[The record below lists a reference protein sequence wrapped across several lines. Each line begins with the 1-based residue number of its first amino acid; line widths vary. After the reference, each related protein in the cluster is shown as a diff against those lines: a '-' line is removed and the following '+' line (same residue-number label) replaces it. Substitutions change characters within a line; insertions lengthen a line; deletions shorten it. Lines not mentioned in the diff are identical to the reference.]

1 MLTIGFS
8 TSVPKT
14 AKAVIVTA
22 TQKPD
27 LLAGGKALDKKTGN
41 ALGAALKV
49 SGFKGKKKEIE
60 RLTGYS
66 KAAENVFFLGL
77 GDKTGDLKTADFEAM
92 GGALV
97 KSLNAAKV
105 KKAVVALD
113 SVKGVDIDEMAAHI
127 AMGMVLTSYR
137 FDKYR
142 TREED
147 DKKPTLTE
155 VTFALQ
161 SAPEAKARFA
171 PLQKAAEGVFLTRDL
186 MAEPA
191 NELYPEVFANRVKK
205 ELGPLGVKVKILNES
220 QMKKLGMGSLL
231 SVGHGSI
238 RDSRC
243 VIMEWNGAPKATGK
257 DKQPLA
263 LVGKG
268 ITFDTGGIS
277 LKPGA
282 GMWDMK
288 FDMGGAGAV
297 VGAMKSLA
305 GRKAKANVVAV
316 IALAENMPSDR
327 ATRPGDVVK
336 SMSGQTIEVLNTDA
350 EGRLVL
356 ADALTY
362 VQKKHNPRLIVD
374 LATLTGAIIV
384 ALGHEF
390 AGAFTND
397 DELGQQMMAAGK
409 TSGDAVWQMPM
420 TETWDK
426 DMDSDIA
433 DMRNIHAR
441 GDAGSAC
448 AAAFLQRFVEKDM
461 KWLHLDIAGVA
472 WTAKERPTGPKGATG
487 YGVRL
492 LDQFVRD
499 IAEG

>member
-1 MLTIGFS
+1 MLNIGFS
-8 TSVPKT
+8 TSMPKS

-22 TQKPD
+22 LQKPA
-27 LLAGGKALDKKTGN
+27 LSGVAKALDKKAGG
-41 ALGAALKV
+41 ALAAALKV
-49 SGFKGKKKEIE
+49 TAFKGNKKEIE
-60 RLTGYS
+60 QLSGYS
-66 KAAENVFFLGL
+66 KAADLVFFLGL
-77 GDKTGDLKTADFEAM
+77 GDKPKDLKTADFEAM
-92 GGALV
+92 GADLA
-97 KSLNAAKV
+97 KKLNAAKIN
-105 KKAVVALD
+105 KAVIALD
-113 SVKGVDIDEMAAHI
+113 PIKGVDLDLMAAHL
-127 AMGMVLTSYR
+127 AMGAQLGSYR

-142 TREED
+142 TREHE

-155 VTFALQ
+155 LTFVLETA
-161 SAPEAKARFA
+161 AAAKKQFA
-171 PLQKAAEGVFLTRDL
+171 PLEQAARGVYLTRDL
-186 MAEPA
+186 MSEPA
-191 NELYPEVFANRVKK
+191 NALYPESFAKRVKK
-205 ELGPLGVKVKILNES
+205 ELAPLGVKVKILGES
-220 QMKKLGMGSLL
+220 QMRKLGMDSLL
-231 SVGHGSI
+231 SVGQGSI
-238 RDSRC
+238 RESQL
-243 VIMEWNGAPKATGK
+243 VIMEWKGAPKAK
-257 DKQPLA
+257 DQQPIA

-288 FDMGGAGAV
+288 YDMGGAGAV
-297 VGAMKSLA
+297 VGAMKALA

-336 SMSGQTIEVLNTDA
+336 SMSGQTIEILNTDA

-356 ADALTY
+356 ADAMTY
-362 VQKKHNPRLIVD
+362 VQQKHEPKLMID

-397 DELGQQMMAAGK
+397 DDLAHDLILAGK

-472 WTAKERPTGPKGATG
+472 WTAKDRPTSAKGATG
-487 YGVRL
+487 YGARL
-492 LDQFVRD
+492 LDEFVRSA
-499 IAEG
+499 AER

>member
-1 MLTIGFS
+1 
-8 TSVPKT
+8 
-14 AKAVIVTA
+14 
-22 TQKPD
+22 
-27 LLAGGKALDKKTGN
+27 
-41 ALGAALKV
+41 
-49 SGFKGKKKEIE
+49 
-60 RLTGYS
+60 
-66 KAAENVFFLGL
+66 
-77 GDKTGDLKTADFEAM
+77 
-92 GGALV
+92 
-97 KSLNAAKV
+97 
-105 KKAVVALD
+105 
-113 SVKGVDIDEMAAHI
+113 
-127 AMGMVLTSYR
+127 
-137 FDKYR
+137 
-142 TREED
+142 
-147 DKKPTLTE
+147 
-155 VTFALQ
+155 
-161 SAPEAKARFA
+161 
-171 PLQKAAEGVFLTRDL
+171 
-186 MAEPA
+186 
-191 NELYPEVFANRVKK
+191 
-205 ELGPLGVKVKILNES
+205 
-220 QMKKLGMGSLL
+220 
-231 SVGHGSI
+231 
-238 RDSRC
+238 
-243 VIMEWNGAPKATGK
+243 
-257 DKQPLA
+257 
-263 LVGKG
+263 
-268 ITFDTGGIS
+268 
-277 LKPGA
+277 
-282 GMWDMK
+282 
-288 FDMGGAGAV
+288 
-297 VGAMKSLA
+297 
-305 GRKAKANVVAV
+305 
-316 IALAENMPSDR
+316 LAENMPSDR